1 MSSQYWYWLG
11 FGPST
16 LIIMADKTL
25 KEVSQLQWGDQVSC
39 GNNKFSTVHKI
50 VSVTSEQPFQMCNHF
65 GVLLTARS
73 IVKNENDEW
82 KYCCTLSDD
91 STHCTS
97 PTIIQ
102 IELDSIFEI
111 ECAGND
117 NKTIV
122 CMTKNHIYD
131 TLVYDAVLSENID
144 ESNFCCYCGDN
155 CVNDGKVFQ
164 SYCGEIDYCSMC
176 VPIIHLAI
184 KSK

>member
-1 MSSQYWYWLG
+1 MSSQYWLG
-11 FGPST
+11 FCPST

-25 KEVSQLQWGDQVSC
+25 KEVSNLQSGDQISC
-39 GNNKFSTVHKI
+39 GNSQFSTVHKI

-82 KYCCTLSDD
+82 KYCYTLSDD
-91 STHCTS
+91 STHFTS
-97 PTIIQ
+97 ATIIQ

-111 ECAGND
+111 ECAGDD

-122 CMTKNHIYD
+122 CMTKGHAYD
-131 TLVYDAVLSENID
+131 RLVYDADLTENIEGSD
-144 ESNFCCYCGDN
+144 FCSYCGDN
-155 CVNDGKVFQ
+155 CVTDGKVFQ
-164 SYCGEIDYCSMC
+164 SYCREIDYCSMC
-176 VPIIHLAI
+176 VPIIHVAI